1 MSYEEKYGENF
12 KDDNV
17 EDGINLEKL
26 RDCEIFIKTLKGLVE
41 EGQESSG
48 EELNKKIKE
57 IRYRIEE
64 ILDEI

>member
-1 MSYEEKYGENF
+1 MSYEEKHGENF

-26 RDCEIFIKTLKGLVE
+26 RDCETFIKTLKGLVE

-48 EELNKKIKE
+48 EELNEKIKE

>member
-26 RDCEIFIKTLKGLVE
+26 RDCEKFIKTLKGLVE

-48 EELNKKIKE
+48 EELNEKIKE